1 MDESGWMCMKVDEVN
16 EIGWKDENGWSGWKL
31 MKVDE
36 SLLNGWKWIK
46 DDESGWKLMKLM
58 LSDART
64 VIFVSLSHFQFSC
77 SNLHQKS
84 HH

>member
-46 DDESGWKLMKLM
+46 DDESGWKLMKA
-58 LSDART
+58 DAVRCPDGNFC
-64 VIFVSLSHFQFSC
+64 VIVPFPI
-77 SNLHQKS
+77 
-84 HH
+84 